1 MMYTLVADHD
11 VSILVVNNFLNI
23 DNILYDIGN
32 SVILIYNNTHEKNVS
47 SQRQKLSIDTNHAY
61 SKLLSLLFG
70 VYLNVRVQI
79 IIPAHE

>member
-1 MMYTLVADHD
+1 MDINLQTITIYGDFVTSLTAYYSCADISIMMYTLVADHD

-47 SQRQKLSIDTNHAY
+47 SQRQK
-61 SKLLSLLFG
+61 
-70 VYLNVRVQI
+70 
-79 IIPAHE
+79 